1 MKLLRQLRFDD
12 RGQDLIE
19 YALLAGF
26 VALLAGT
33 VMPTV
38 PNNITRIFTKVSNEL
53 TEAGGL

>member
-1 MKLLRQLRFDD
+1 MKLLRQLRVEE

-38 PNNITRIFTKVSNEL
+38 PANITRIFTKVSNEL
-53 TEAGGL
+53 SDVGGI